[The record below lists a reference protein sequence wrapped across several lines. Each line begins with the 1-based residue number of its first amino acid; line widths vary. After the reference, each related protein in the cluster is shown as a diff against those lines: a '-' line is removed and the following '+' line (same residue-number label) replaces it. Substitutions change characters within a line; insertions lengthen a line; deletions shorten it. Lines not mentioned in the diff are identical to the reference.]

1 MYGEVW
7 NNYKKGFKFLLP
19 FILVQVFIESTSL
32 NLEFDK
38 YDFFG
43 KGGNLIKNL
52 SVSKQIIINEAIP
65 ILFYIFIA
73 SLFYSF
79 LMVFIKALLNK
90 NDINYKDIFK
100 ESLGFYLRYL
110 GLNIIIS
117 AISTG
122 LILLGFWGIL
132 IPFMVILLILFNV
145 VLIPCDVYLI
155 YYNTSVGEALKK
167 GMALGKKHFG
177 EILLLGVMVSIILAV
192 IGGLMALVN
201 INPKVNLIGSV
212 FMNFVSASIGGYLY
226 MFAMTI
232 CKKGEKTAEKI
243 IEC

>member
-19 FILVQVFIESTSL
+19 FILVKVLFESTSL

-43 KGGNLIKNL
+43 KGGNLLKNL

-65 ILFYIFIA
+65 ILFYIFIG

-79 LMVFIKALLNK
+79 SMVVIKALVNK
-90 NDINYKDIFK
+90 KDINYKENFK

-117 AISTG
+117 AISIG
-122 LILLGFWGIL
+122 LIVLGFWGIL

-145 VLIPCDVYLI
+145 LLIPCDAYLI

-167 GMALGKKHFG
+167 GTALGKKHFG
-177 EILLLGVMVSIILAV
+177 ELLLLGITVSIILAI
-192 IGGLMALVN
+192 IGGVMALAN
-201 INPKVNLIGSV
+201 ISPKINPIGSV
-212 FMNFVSASIGGYLY
+212 LMNFASASIGGYLY
-226 MFAMTI
+226 MFTMTI
-232 CKKGEKTAEKI
+232 CKKEEKVEEKI

>member
-19 FILVQVFIESTSL
+19 FILVQVLFESTSL

-43 KGGNLIKNL
+43 KGGNLIKNI
-52 SVSKQIIINEAIP
+52 SVFKQIIINQPIP
-65 ILFYIFIA
+65 ILFDLFIGT
-73 SLFYSF
+73 LFYSF
-79 LMVFIKALLNK
+79 LMVVIKALLNK
-90 NDINYKDIFK
+90 NEINYKKNFK

-110 GLNIIIS
+110 GLNMIIYSIS
-117 AISTG
+117 VG
-122 LILLGFWGIL
+122 LIILGFWGVL

-145 VLIPCDVYLI
+145 LLIPCDAYLI

-167 GMALGKKHFG
+167 GMVLGKKHFG
-177 EILLLGVMVSIILAV
+177 EILLLGVMVSIILAI
-192 IGGLMALVN
+192 IGGSMALVN
-201 INPKVNLIGSV
+201 INPEANLIGSV
-212 FMNFVSASIGGYLY
+212 LMNFVSASVGSYLY
-226 MFAMTI
+226 MFTITI
-232 CKKGEKTAEKI
+232 CKKEEKVEEKI

>member
-1 MYGEVW
+1 MCKEVW
-7 NNYKKGFKFLLP
+7 NNYKKGFKFLIP
-19 FILVQVFIESTSL
+19 FILVQVLFESTRL

-43 KGGNLIKNL
+43 KGGNLLKNL
-52 SVSKQIIINEAIP
+52 SVSKQIIINEVIP
-65 ILFYIFIA
+65 ILFYIFIG

-79 LMVFIKALLNK
+79 LMVVIKALLNK
-90 NDINYKDIFK
+90 EDINYKENFK

-117 AISTG
+117 AISVG
-122 LILLGFWGIL
+122 LIVLGFWGIL

-145 VLIPCDVYLI
+145 LLIPCDAYLI

-167 GMALGKKHFG
+167 GIALGKKHFG
-177 EILLLGVMVSIILAV
+177 ELLLLGITVSIILAI
-192 IGGLMALVN
+192 IGGVMALAN
-201 INPKVNLIGSV
+201 INPKINPIGSV
-212 FMNFVSASIGGYLY
+212 FINFASASVGSYLY
-226 MFAMTI
+226 MFTMTI
-232 CKKGEKTAEKI
+232 CKKEEKAEEKI

>member
-19 FILVQVFIESTSL
+19 FILVQVLFESTSL

-43 KGGNLIKNL
+43 KGGNLIKNI
-52 SVSKQIIINEAIP
+52 SVFKQIIINEPIP
-65 ILFYIFIA
+65 ILFDLFIGT
-73 SLFYSF
+73 LFYSF
-79 LMVFIKALLNK
+79 LMVVIKALLNK
-90 NDINYKDIFK
+90 NEINYKKNFK

-110 GLNIIIS
+110 GLNMIIYSIS
-117 AISTG
+117 VG
-122 LILLGFWGIL
+122 LIILGFWGIL

-145 VLIPCDVYLI
+145 LLIPCDAYLI
-155 YYNTSVGEALKK
+155 YYNTNVGEALKK

-177 EILLLGVMVSIILAV
+177 EILLLGVMVSIILAI
-192 IGGLMALVN
+192 IGGAMALVN
-201 INPKVNLIGSV
+201 INPKATVIGSV
-212 FMNFVSASIGGYLY
+212 LMNFVSASVGSYLY
-226 MFAMTI
+226 MFTITI
-232 CKKGEKTAEKI
+232 CKKEEKVEEKI

>member
-7 NNYKKGFKFLLP
+7 NSYKRGFKFLLP
-19 FILVQVFIESTSL
+19 FILVKVLYESTSL

-43 KGGNLIKNL
+43 RGGNLIKNL
-52 SVSKQIIINEAIP
+52 SVSKQIIINKPIP
-65 ILFYIFIA
+65 ILFYIFIG

-79 LMVFIKALLNK
+79 LMVFTKALLNK
-90 NDINYKDIFK
+90 KDINYKDIFK
-100 ESLGFYLRYL
+100 ESLGFYLRCL

-117 AISTG
+117 SISIG

-145 VLIPCDVYLI
+145 LLIPCDAYLI

-167 GMALGKKHFG
+167 GTALGKKHFG
-177 EILLLGVMVSIILAV
+177 EILLLGVMVSIILAI
-192 IGGLMALVN
+192 IGGLMGVSN
-201 INPKVNLIGSV
+201 INPKINLIGSV
-212 FMNFVSASIGGYLY
+212 LINFVSASAGGYLY
-226 MFAMTI
+226 MFNMTI
-232 CKKGEKTAEKI
+232 CKKYEKI